1 MELKE
6 SILTK
11 EKIESLEKEL
21 EQLKLV
27 KRKEIAERIKVA
39 LSYGDLSE
47 NSEYDEAKNEQAMIE
62 ARILQI
68 EAMLKNV
75 KILDVGELDTEVV
88 NVGSKVHVLDVEFDE
103 DETFHIVG
111 STEANPDAGKIS
123 DESPVGKGLL
133 GHRVGDIVAIP
144 VPNGTVNYKI
154 LDIMM

>member
-1 MELKE
+1 MAKE
-6 SILTK
+6 TVLTSEGLVK
-11 EKIESLEKEL
+11 LEQEL
-21 EQLKLV
+21 ENLKTV
-27 KRKEIAERIKVA
+27 RRREVADKIKVA
-39 LSYGDLSE
+39 ISFGDLSE

-111 STEANPDAGKIS
+111 SIEANPDAGKIS